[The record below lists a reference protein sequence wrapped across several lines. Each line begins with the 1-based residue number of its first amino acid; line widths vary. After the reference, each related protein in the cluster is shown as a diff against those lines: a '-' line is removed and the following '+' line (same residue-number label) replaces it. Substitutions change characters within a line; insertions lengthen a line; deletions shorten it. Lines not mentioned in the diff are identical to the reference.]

1 MTDLARLRRFLGE
14 IDLADF
20 QPVFEAND
28 IGMDLIP
35 ELTQDDLRELGLN
48 IGQRR
53 RLTAAAEQLR
63 NIEGEAREARL
74 KPERRQ
80 ISVLFADLIGSTRL
94 STKFDAEDWAAIL
107 QDYHG
112 VCASSSENWGGRLVS
127 QFGDG
132 CMAIFG
138 HPRINE
144 NDAERAV
151 HAGLEMIR
159 RMGEAGPFDGHHL
172 QIRVAIATGRVVI
185 GDLTGRSDPN
195 SLAGETPNL
204 AARLQGIADPQ
215 TLVISEAT
223 NALISPAFETSSRG
237 THELKGFPHPVEAW
251 RVERPRTGSARAAIS
266 ESGAQMLGRETE
278 SAALRAAWEDVRPSQ
293 SGAQTRAVV
302 ISGEPGIGKSQ
313 LISAFAHELE
323 TAEPDLTRLRFFCSA
338 FGGNS
343 ALHPFEDQFA
353 TAAGV
358 TSRDGAAGKAAKI
371 ADFAAAHSA
380 IDEKGAA
387 LIAALGP
394 KGNATALNMN
404 PVQQKEATLTLIADL
419 IRHEAA
425 SGPVLVQFEDAHWAD
440 ATSLEALARLI
451 GVGGDTA
458 PAFPILV
465 LISARPGF
473 SPPWPHARW
482 VRNINLGKL
491 DSETSTAVVRA
502 VIGDAAPDVRVREI
516 VTKGDGVPLFLREI
530 ARAAADDAS
539 AAGEAI
545 DVPQSL
551 EDSLMSRVDRLGA
564 AAKAVAQ
571 SAATLG
577 RTFTVD
583 LLRQVADVDDVDVDI
598 SLESLTSADLIQQV
612 GDEAGTYMFRH
623 ALLQDASYQ
632 SLLNRQAK
640 DVHTRI
646 VGILAADRDGIHNA
660 GPDVLAR
667 HYIGAEMP
675 MMAVSQLIAAG
686 QAATARA
693 AQVEANALFRTA
705 LSELAKMGD
714 DPAAQGMEAMVQAL
728 LGQSLIAT
736 LGFGSPDIA
745 PSFERARRISKDMEN
760 TPLLMSSIYG
770 LWTVAAAR
778 GERDKALA
786 YSAEATAMFRD
797 SNQPLFA
804 LGARFMDGVT
814 RLFQGDFEPARES
827 LKLAVE
833 GYDPVL
839 HPLSVQAFGDD
850 LGTFALT
857 YLQWI
862 SAIQGDFVEATTLN
876 AEAMSIAAGLKDK
889 AIDTRNLAYA
899 MSGAQMV
906 EAYDMTLTMSEQV
919 VSLSTELCYPHWA
932 AVGRFGRGWAKCHL
946 SGEADG
952 VEDMKAGLAFFEQ
965 LGQRTP
971 LSSFYSGYADA
982 LIAIKRFDEARSVAE
997 LGISVCER
1005 ELDASFLPNLKR
1017 LRAYCVA
1024 ETSRADGIR
1033 AMRGALEEAKDMGAV
1048 HFEYLAALG
1057 LARLEDKDALVP
1069 LAAARAKI
1077 KAPYPLPVLMEADQ
1091 RLAAG

>member
-1 MTDLARLRRFLGE
+1 MTDTARLRSFLDD

-20 QPVFEAND
+20 RPVFEAND

-53 RLTAAAEQLR
+53 RLTSAAEKLK
-63 NIEGEAREARL
+63 NIEGEALEARL

-112 VCASSSENWGGRLVS
+112 VCASASENWGGRLVS

-151 HAGLEMIR
+151 HAGLEMIH

-172 QIRVAIATGRVVI
+172 RIRVAIATGRVVI

-215 TLVISEAT
+215 TLVISDAT
-223 NALISPAFETSSRG
+223 NALVGHAFETTSRG
-237 THELKGFPHPVEAW
+237 THELKGFADAVEAW
-251 RVERPRTGSARAAIS
+251 RVERPRTGSARADIA
-266 ESGAQMLGRETE
+266 ESSTQMLGRETE
-278 SAALRAAWEDVRPSQ
+278 SAALHAAWEEARA
-293 SGAQTRAVV
+293 GQTRAVI
-302 ISGEPGIGKSQ
+302 ISGEAGIGKSQ
-313 LISAFAHELE
+313 LISAIAHDLE
-323 TAEPDLTRLRFFCSA
+323 AAEPDLKRLRFFCSA
-338 FGGNS
+338 FGGNR
-343 ALHPFEDQFA
+343 ALHPFEDQLA

-358 TSRDGAAGKAAKI
+358 TSKDGAAEKAAKVSHY
-371 ADFAAAHSA
+371 AAAHSA
-380 IDEKGAA
+380 IDDKAAA
-387 LIAALGP
+387 LIAALSP
-394 KGNATALNMN
+394 KGNASSLGMN
-404 PVQQKEATLTLIADL
+404 PVQQKEETLSLIADL

-425 SGPVLVQFEDAHWAD
+425 TGPVLLQFEDAHWAD
-440 ATSLEALARLI
+440 ATSVEALARVI
-451 GVGGDTA
+451 GIGGDAA
-458 PAFPILV
+458 PSHPILI
-465 LISARPGF
+465 LISSRPGF
-473 SPPWPHARW
+473 APPWPHARW
-482 VRNINLGKL
+482 VRNVTLGKL
-491 DSETSTAVVRA
+491 DSDTSTAVVRA
-502 VIGDAAPDVRVREI
+502 VVGDTAPDARVREI

-530 ARAAADDAS
+530 ALAANDLG

-545 DVPQSL
+545 EVPLSL
-551 EDSLMSRVDRLGA
+551 EDSLMSRIDKLGA

-577 RTFTVD
+577 RTFSVD
-583 LLRQVADVDDVDVDI
+583 LLRQVADVDDFDVDI
-598 SLESLTSADLIQQV
+598 SLENLAAANLIQQV
-612 GDEAGTYMFRH
+612 GDEAGTYMFSH

-646 VGILAADRDGIHNA
+646 VGILAADKDGVHNA

-705 LSELAKMGD
+705 LAELAKLGD

-778 GERDKALA
+778 GERDKALT

-814 RLFQGDFEPARES
+814 RLFQGDFETAKDS

-833 GYDPVL
+833 GYDPAL

-889 AIDTRNLAYA
+889 AIDTRNMAYA
-899 MSGAQMV
+899 MSGAQMI

-946 SGEADG
+946 SGDADG
-952 VEDMKAGLAFFEQ
+952 VEDLKAGLAFFEQ

-982 LIAIKRFDEARSVAE
+982 LIAIKRFDEARSVTE
-997 LGISVCER
+997 LGISICEK

-1024 ETSRADGIR
+1024 ETNRAEGIK
-1033 AMRGALEEAKDMGAV
+1033 AMRVALKESKDMGAV
-1048 HFEYLAALG
+1048 HFEYLSALG
-1057 LARLEDKDALVP
+1057 LARLEDRDALIP

>member
-1 MTDLARLRRFLGE
+1 MTDTARLHGFLTE

-20 QPVFEAND
+20 LSVFEEND
-28 IGMDLIP
+28 IGMDLVP
-35 ELTQDDLRELGLN
+35 DLTQDDLKELGLN

-53 RLTAAAEQLR
+53 RLAMAVDQLT
-63 NIEGEAREARL
+63 NVEGEAREARL

-94 STKFDAEDWAAIL
+94 STLFDAEQWATIL

-112 VCASSSENWGGRLVS
+112 VCASASENWGGRLVS

-144 NDAERAV
+144 NDAERAA

-159 RMGEAGPFDGHHL
+159 RMGEAGPFNGHRL
-172 QIRVAIATGRVVI
+172 RIRVAIATGRVVI

-215 TLVISEAT
+215 TLVISDAT
-223 NALISPAFETSSRG
+223 NALIRNAFETSSRG
-237 THELKGFPHPVEAW
+237 THELKGFAEPVEAW
-251 RVERPRTGSARAAIS
+251 RVDRPRTGSARAAAS
-266 ESGAQMLGRETE
+266 ESSAAMLGRETE
-278 SAALRAAWEDVRPSQ
+278 IAALRAAWEEVRK
-293 SGAQTRAVV
+293 GQTRAIIVD
-302 ISGEPGIGKSQ
+302 GEAGIGKSQ
-313 LISAFAHELE
+313 LISAFGAELE
-323 TAEPDLTRLRFFCSA
+323 AAEPDLTRFKFYCSA
-338 FGGNS
+338 FGANS

-358 TSRDGAAGKAAKI
+358 RSKDTAAEKAAKI
-371 ADFAAAHSA
+371 ADYAASHPA
-380 IDEKGAA
+380 IDEAGAA
-387 LIAALGP
+387 LVSALSP
-394 KGNATALNMN
+394 KGGASSLSMN
-404 PVQQKEATLTLIADL
+404 PVQQKEATLALIAD
-419 IRHEAA
+419 IVRHEAA
-425 SGPVLVQFEDAHWAD
+425 SGPVLMQFEDAHWAD
-440 ATSLEALARLI
+440 ASSIEALSRLI

-458 PAFPILV
+458 PAHPILIV
-465 LISARPGF
+465 ISTRPGF
-473 SPPWPHARW
+473 APPWPPTRW
-482 VRNINLGKL
+482 LRTVTLGKL
-491 DSETSTAVVRA
+491 DGATSTALVRSI
-502 VIGDAAPDVRVREI
+502 VGDAPPDARVRDI
-516 VTKGDGVPLFLREI
+516 VTKAGGVPLFLREI
-530 ARAAADDAS
+530 AAAAAES
-539 AAGEAI
+539 GAAGEAI
-545 DVPQSL
+545 EVPLSL
-551 EDSLMSRVDRLGA
+551 EDSLMSRVDRLGPA
-564 AAKAVAQ
+564 TKAVAQ

-577 RTFTVD
+577 RTFSAD
-583 LLRQVADVDDVDVDI
+583 LLKEVADLEEVEVDI
-598 SLESLTSADLIQQV
+598 SLGNLAKADLIQPV
-612 GDEAGTYMFRH
+612 GEDGETYMFRH

-632 SLLNRQAK
+632 SLLIRQAK
-640 DVHTRI
+640 DMHTRI
-646 VGILAADRDGIHNA
+646 VGILAADKEGVHNA

-686 QAATARA
+686 QAATSCA
-693 AQVEANALFRTA
+693 AQIEANALFRTA
-705 LSELAKMGD
+705 LQELAKMGD

-736 LGFGSPDIA
+736 LGYGSPDIA

-760 TPLLMSSIYG
+760 TPLLMSSTYG
-770 LWTVAAAR
+770 LWAVSAAR
-778 GERDKALA
+778 GERDKALTF
-786 YSAEATAMFRD
+786 SAEATAMFRD

-814 RLFQGDFEPARES
+814 RLFQGDFDTAKDS

-876 AEAMSIAAGLKDK
+876 AEAMSIASGLKDK

-919 VSLSTELCYPHWA
+919 IALSTELCYPHWA

-946 SGEADG
+946 SGDPDG
-952 VEDMKAGLAFFEQ
+952 VEDLKAGLAFFDQ
-965 LGQRTP
+965 IGQRTP

-982 LIAIKRFDEARSVAE
+982 MIALKRFDEAQEIAE
-997 LGISVCER
+997 IGIRICET

-1017 LRAYCVA
+1017 LRAYCIA
-1024 ETSRADGIR
+1024 ESSRAEGVN
-1033 AMRGALEEAKDMGAV
+1033 AMRAALLESKEMGASY
-1048 HFEYLAALG
+1048 FEYLCALG
-1057 LARLEDKDALVP
+1057 LARLEDENALKP
-1069 LAAARAKI
+1069 LREARAKI

-1091 RLAAG
+1091 RLAAA

>member
-1 MTDLARLRRFLGE
+1 MTDTAQLRSFLTD

-48 IGQRR
+48 IGQRK
-53 RLTAAAEQLR
+53 RLTFAGEQLK
-63 NIEGEAREARL
+63 NNEGKALEARL

-94 STKFDAEDWAAIL
+94 STKFDAEDWATIL

-112 VCASSSENWGGRLVS
+112 VCASASENWGGRLVS

-204 AARLQGIADPQ
+204 AARLEGIADPQ
-215 TLVISEAT
+215 TLVISDAT
-223 NALISPAFETSSRG
+223 NALVSQAFETTSRG
-237 THELKGFPHPVEAW
+237 THELKGFANAVEAF
-251 RVERPRTGSARAAIS
+251 RVERPRTGSARADVS
-266 ESGAQMLGRETE
+266 ESGAQMLGRETQ
-278 SAALRAAWEDVRPSQ
+278 SAALHASWEEART
-293 SGAQTRAVV
+293 GQTRAVV
-302 ISGEPGIGKSQ
+302 ISGEAGIGKSQ
-313 LISAFAHELE
+313 LISAFAQELE
-323 TAEPDLTRLRFFCSA
+323 TAEPDLRRLRFFCSA
-338 FGGNS
+338 FGGNR
-343 ALHPFEDQFA
+343 ALHPFEGQLA
-353 TAAGV
+353 AAAGV
-358 TSRDGAAGKAAKI
+358 TSKDDASEKAAKV
-371 ADFAAAHSA
+371 ATYAAAHSA
-380 IDEKGAA
+380 IDDTGAA
-387 LIAALGP
+387 LITAIGP
-394 KGNATALNMN
+394 KGNASALDMN
-404 PVQQKEATLTLIADL
+404 PVQQKEATLALLAKL

-425 SGPVLVQFEDAHWAD
+425 TGPVLVQFEDAHWAD
-440 ATSLEALARLI
+440 ASSIEALSRLI

-458 PAFPILV
+458 PPFPILI
-465 LISARPGF
+465 LISSRPGF
-473 SPPWPHARW
+473 APPWPHARW
-482 VRNINLGKL
+482 VRNVTLGKL
-491 DSETSTAVVRA
+491 DNDTSTAVVRA
-502 VIGDAAPDVRVREI
+502 VVGDATPDARVREI

-530 ARAAADDAS
+530 ARAATDNAG

-545 DVPQSL
+545 EVPLSL
-551 EDSLMSRVDRLGA
+551 EDSLMSRVDKLGA

-577 RTFTVD
+577 RTFSVD
-583 LLRQVADVDDVDVDI
+583 LLRQVADVDDVEVDL
-598 SLESLTSADLIQQV
+598 SLESLTSAALIRPV
-612 GDEAGTYMFRH
+612 SEEAGTYTFRH

-646 VGILAADRDGIHNA
+646 VGILAADKEGVYNA

-667 HYIGAEMP
+667 HYIGADMP
-675 MMAVSQLIAAG
+675 MMAVGQLIAAG

-705 LSELAKMGD
+705 LTELAKLGD

-814 RLFQGDFEPARES
+814 RLFQGDFETAKES

-833 GYDPVL
+833 GYDPAL
-839 HPLSVQAFGDD
+839 HPLSVQAFGED

-889 AIDTRNLAYA
+889 AIDTRNMAYA
-899 MSGAQMV
+899 MSGAQMI

-919 VSLSTELCYPHWA
+919 VSHSTELCYPHWA

-946 SGEADG
+946 SGDGDG

-965 LGQRTP
+965 IGQRTP

-982 LIAIKRFDEARSVAE
+982 LIAIKRFDEARAVTE
-997 LGISVCER
+997 RGISICEK

-1024 ETSRADGIR
+1024 ETNRAEGIK
-1033 AMRGALEEAKDMGAV
+1033 AMRIALRDAKNMGAV
-1048 HFEYLAALG
+1048 HFEYLSALG
-1057 LARLEDKDALVP
+1057 LARLEDKDALIP

>member
-1 MTDLARLRRFLGE
+1 MTDTARLRSFLTE

-20 QPVFEAND
+20 HPVFEAND
-28 IGMDLIP
+28 IGMDLIR

-48 IGQRR
+48 IGQRK
-53 RLTAAAEQLR
+53 RLTSASEQLK
-63 NIEGEAREARL
+63 NIKGEALEARL

-107 QDYHG
+107 QNYHG
-112 VCASSSENWGGRLVS
+112 VCASASENWGGRLVS

-144 NDAERAV
+144 NDAERAT

-159 RMGEAGPFDGHHL
+159 RMGQAGPFDGHSL
-172 QIRVAIATGRVVI
+172 CIRVAIATGRVVI

-215 TLVISEAT
+215 TLVISDAT
-223 NALISPAFETSSRG
+223 NTLISPAFETTSRG
-237 THELKGFPHPVEAW
+237 AHKLKGFAQTVEAW
-251 RVERPRTGSARAAIS
+251 RVERPRTGTARADVS

-278 SAALRAAWEDVRPSQ
+278 SAALRAAWEEARA
-293 SGAQTRAVV
+293 GQTRAVI
-302 ISGEPGIGKSQ
+302 ISGEAGIGKTQ
-313 LISAFAHELE
+313 LINAFTRDLDA
-323 TAEPDLTRLRFFCSA
+323 AEPDLRRLRLFCSA
-338 FGGNS
+338 FGANQ
-343 ALHPFEDQFA
+343 ALHPFEEQIA

-358 TSRDGAAGKAAKI
+358 TSKDNAAEKAAKM
-371 ADFAAAHSA
+371 AAYAAAHSA
-380 IDEKGAA
+380 IDETGGA
-387 LIAALGP
+387 LIAAMGP
-394 KGNATALNMN
+394 KGKASALDMN
-404 PVQQKEATLTLIADL
+404 PVQQKEATLSLVADL

-425 SGPVLVQFEDAHWAD
+425 NGPVLVQFEDAHWAD
-440 ATSLEALARLI
+440 ATSVEALSRLI

-458 PAFPILV
+458 PAFSILI
-465 LISARPGF
+465 LISSRPGF
-473 SPPWPHARW
+473 APPWPHARW
-482 VRNINLGKL
+482 VRNVTLGKL
-491 DSETSTAVVRA
+491 DDVTATAVVRA
-502 VIGDAAPDVRVREI
+502 VVGDGAPDVRVREI

-530 ARAAADDAS
+530 ARATTDTGS
-539 AAGEAI
+539 GGAAGDAI

-564 AAKAVAQ
+564 ATKAVAQ
-571 SAATLG
+571 SAAALG
-577 RTFTVD
+577 RTFSVD
-583 LLRQVADVDDVDVDI
+583 LLRQVADVDDVEVDI
-598 SLESLTSADLIQQV
+598 SLENLTSADLIEAV
-612 GDEAGTYMFRH
+612 ESEAGTYMFRH

-646 VGILAADRDGIHNA
+646 VAILAADKDGVYAA

-705 LSELAKMGD
+705 LAELAKMGD
-714 DPAAQGMEAMVQAL
+714 DPATQGMEAMVQAL

-778 GERDKALA
+778 GERDKALTF
-786 YSAEATAMFRD
+786 SAEATAMFRD

-814 RLFQGDFEPARES
+814 QLYQGDLKSAKNA

-833 GYDPVL
+833 GYDPTL
-839 HPLSVQAFGDD
+839 HPQSVQAFGED

-862 SAIQGDFVEATTLN
+862 SAIEGDFVEATTLN

-889 AIDTRNLAYA
+889 AIDARNMAYA
-899 MSGAQMV
+899 MSGAQMI

-919 VSLSTELCYPHWA
+919 VNLSTELCYPHWA
-932 AVGRFGRGWAKCHL
+932 AVGRFGRGWAKSHL

-952 VEDMKAGLAFFEQ
+952 IEDMKAGLAFFEQ
-965 LGQRTP
+965 IGQRTP

-982 LIAIKRFDEARSVAE
+982 LIAIKRFDEARSVTE
-997 LGISVCER
+997 LGIGICER

-1017 LRAYCVA
+1017 LRAYCIA
-1024 ETSRADGIR
+1024 ETNRADGIA
-1033 AMRGALEEAKDMGAV
+1033 AMQDAFRDAKDMGAV

-1057 LARLEDKDALVP
+1057 LARLEDKDALA
-1069 LAAARAKI
+1069 LLGAARARI
-1077 KAPYPLPVLMEADQ
+1077 KAPYPLPVLLEANQ

>member
-1 MTDLARLRRFLGE
+1 MTDMARLRSFLTD
-14 IDLADF
+14 IDLGDF
-20 QPVFEAND
+20 QAVFEAND

-48 IGQRR
+48 IGQRK
-53 RLTAAAEQLR
+53 RLTAAGEQLK
-63 NIEGEAREARL
+63 NIQGEALEARL

-172 QIRVAIATGRVVI
+172 RIRVAIATGRVVI

-215 TLVISEAT
+215 TLVISDAT
-223 NALISPAFETSSRG
+223 NTLIKHAFETTSRG
-237 THELKGFPHPVEAW
+237 THDLKGFANAVEAW
-251 RVERPRTGSARAAIS
+251 RVERPRTGSARADIS
-266 ESGAQMLGRETE
+266 ESGARMLGRETE
-278 SAALRAAWEDVRPSQ
+278 SAALRAAWEEARA
-293 SGAQTRAVV
+293 GQTRAIM
-302 ISGEPGIGKSQ
+302 ISGEAGIGKSQ
-313 LISAFAHELE
+313 LMSAFAQTLE
-323 TAEPDLTRLRFFCSA
+323 AAEPDLKRMRFFCSA
-338 FGGNS
+338 FGGNR
-343 ALHPFEDQFA
+343 ALHPFEDHLA
-353 TAAGV
+353 SAAGV
-358 TSRDGAAGKAAKI
+358 TSKDSADEKSAKI
-371 ADFAAAHSA
+371 AAYAAGHPVVDDA
-380 IDEKGAA
+380 GAA

-394 KGNATALNMN
+394 KGNASGLSMN
-404 PVQQKEATLTLIADL
+404 PVQQKEATLSLIANL

-425 SGPVLVQFEDAHWAD
+425 TGPVLMQFEDAHWAD
-440 ATSLEALARLI
+440 ASSLEALARLI

-458 PAFPILV
+458 PAFPILI
-465 LISARPGF
+465 LISARTGF
-473 SPPWPHARW
+473 VPPWSHARW
-482 VRNINLGKL
+482 LRAVSLGKL
-491 DSETSTAVVRA
+491 DNETSTAVVRA
-502 VIGDAAPDVRVREI
+502 VVGDAAPDVRVREI
-516 VTKGDGVPLFLREI
+516 VTKGGGVPLFLREI
-530 ARAAADDAS
+530 ARAAADSAG

-545 DVPQSL
+545 EVPLSL
-551 EDSLMSRVDRLGA
+551 EDSLMSRVDKLGA

-577 RTFTVD
+577 RTFSVD
-583 LLRQVADVDDVDVDI
+583 LLRQVADVDDVEVDI
-598 SLESLTSADLIQQV
+598 SLESLTSADLIEEV
-612 GDEAGTYMFRH
+612 SEGDGTYMFRH

-646 VGILAADRDGIHNA
+646 VGILSADKEGVYNT

-705 LSELAKMGD
+705 LAELAKMGD

-814 RLFQGDFEPARES
+814 RLFQGDLETAKDA

-833 GYDPVL
+833 SYDPAL
-839 HPLSVQAFGDD
+839 HPLSVQAFGED

-876 AEAMSIAAGLKDK
+876 AEAMSIAASLKDK

-899 MSGAQMV
+899 MSGAQMI

-919 VSLSTELCYPHWA
+919 VGLATELCYPHWA

-946 SGEADG
+946 SGDDEG
-952 VEDMKAGLAFFEQ
+952 VEDLKAGLAFFEQ
-965 LGQRTP
+965 IGQRTP

-982 LIAIKRFDEARSVAE
+982 LIALKRFDEARAIAE
-997 LGISVCER
+997 LGISICDR
-1005 ELDASFLPNLKR
+1005 ELDASFRPNLKR

-1024 ETSRADGIR
+1024 ETNRADGIK
-1033 AMRGALEEAKDMGAV
+1033 AMRGALQEAKDMGAV

-1057 LARLEDKDALVP
+1057 LARLEDKDALVT
-1069 LAAARAKI
+1069 LGAARAKV